1 MSCVL
6 IGARWDIQAGVI
18 ADAFLRD
25 LNPPMPVLFVK
36 AVPAE
41 QQELKNTYQCPVY
54 RTKQRGPTYVW
65 SLHLRTKQP
74 PAKWVMAGVAL
85 LLSV

>member
-1 MSCVL
+1 M
-6 IGARWDIQAGVI
+6 I

-65 SLHLRTKQP
+65 SLLLRTKQP